1 MIRRARSP
9 ILRATERAF
18 RAPRVAPSALVA
30 PTLFVAAF
38 ASACAG
44 GELPTALA
52 ADPSNDA
59 ALGGLVATLDAWNE
73 LSGAPAFSLRL
84 ANAGEVTLEDV
95 RVVIDDAFGAPLG
108 DLETYRG
115 ALNGTRPVGAS
126 TLEPG
131 DAHEFVFSHDT
142 SNAHTLRDADDAP
155 MSARVPERITV
166 ECANGSAS
174 WTVVR

>member
-1 MIRRARSP
+1 VIRRARSP

-59 ALGGLVATLDAWNE
+59 ALGGLSTPGTNC
-73 LSGAPAFSLRL
+73 PARPRSRC
-84 ANAGEVTLEDV
+84 GS
-95 RVVIDDAFGAPLG
+95 P
-108 DLETYRG
+108 
-115 ALNGTRPVGAS
+115 TR
-126 TLEPG
+126 
-131 DAHEFVFSHDT
+131 
-142 SNAHTLRDADDAP
+142 
-155 MSARVPERITV
+155 ER
-166 ECANGSAS
+166 
-174 WTVVR
+174 